1 MTTAGLDEE
10 WVGEMQVGAGRRQ
23 ARLAAVVAAVV
34 AMLLV
39 VTGCG
44 SSTGGSAAQTGPISA
59 VDPYGGDLAK
69 EGTPKKG
76 GTLIL
81 GADREAVS
89 FDPTVQNTNMA
100 QNAVYDSLLKLSPD
114 GKIEPFIATGMTTS
128 DNGTTWTMTLTPN
141 VKFSDG
147 TDYDANAVIINT
159 QRHIDKATSPAHTYA
174 AMIANMQAVDPLTV
188 RFTLRSP
195 LASFPIVFAQS
206 GFNGTLGMIIS
217 PAALQKYGKDIATN
231 PVGAGP
237 FTLTSWVR
245 DSTMTLTRNPNY
257 WQQGKPYLDGLEF
270 RPLPDTETRTSSTQ
284 NGDIDLAFAAYNQ
297 ELVRGL
303 NNPNLQVYYGPGNS
317 GEYLFFNFAKAP
329 FDDRGMR
336 EAAIRAID
344 MKALSAS
351 QYNNRLTTANSLF
364 DQSSPYHTQQAAD
377 LWPTFDQAKAKELV
391 DAYRARGGNP
401 DFTFKT
407 TTSRQPFAE
416 FVQAQMAAI
425 GIKVDVK
432 TYDLAQ
438 YSSAVVQSG
447 DFQLSTTVAPLDNPF
462 PGAQR
467 LVGTG
472 GSGNF
477 GKYSNADVDKW
488 LADAAVTSD
497 DAQRTKDYQQI
508 EDQVNKDLAVVW
520 ISRAYLATITKKDVK
535 GVDRYLSRDMF
546 YGTTWLDR

>member
-1 MTTAGLDEE
+1 MQQRTGLRT
-10 WVGEMQVGAGRRQ
+10 AGRRR
-23 ARLAAVVAAVV
+23 ARWAGVVAAVAAV
-34 AMLLV
+34 LLV

-44 SSTGGSAAQTGPISA
+44 SAGGGSAGGSGPIKA
-59 VDPYGGDLAK
+59 IDPYGGNLAE
-69 EGTPKKG
+69 EGTPKHG

-81 GADREAVS
+81 GADREAVT

-100 QNAVYDSLLKLSPD
+100 QNAVFDSLLKLSPD
-114 GKIEPFIATGMTTS
+114 GKIEPFIARSMTTS
-128 DNGTTWTMTLTPN
+128 DGGTTWTMTLTPG
-141 VKFSDG
+141 VTFSDG
-147 TDYDANAVIINT
+147 TAFDANAVVVNT
-159 QRHIDKATSPAHTYA
+159 QRHIDKATSPAHQYA
-174 AMIANMQAVDPLTV
+174 AMIASMTAVDPLTV

-206 GFNGTLGMIIS
+206 GFSGTLGMIIS
-217 PAALQKYGKDIATN
+217 PAALQKYGKDIGTH

-245 DSTMTLTRNPNY
+245 DSKMTLARNPHY
-257 WQQGKPYLDGLEF
+257 WQQGMPYLDGLEF
-270 RPLPDTETRTSSTQ
+270 RPLPDTDTRTASTQ

-297 ELVRGL
+297 EIVRGL
-303 NNPNLQVYYGPGNS
+303 DNPQLQVYYGPGNS
-317 GEYLFFNFAKAP
+317 GEYLFFNFTKAP

-336 EAAIRAID
+336 EAVIRAMD

-364 DQSSPYHTQQAAD
+364 DTSSPFHTQGASGE
-377 LWPTFDQAKAKELV
+377 WPAYDPGRAKQLV
-391 DAYRARGGNP
+391 DAYRAEGGNP

-425 GIKVDVK
+425 GITVTVQ

-462 PGAQR
+462 PGVQR
-467 LVGTG
+467 IVGTG

-477 GKYSNADVDKW
+477 GRYSNPDVDTW
-488 LADAAVTSD
+488 LADAAVTGD
-497 DAQRTKDYQQI
+497 DAQRTKDYQQV

-535 GVDRYLSRDMF
+535 GIDRYLSRDMF
-546 YGTTWLDR
+546 YATTWLDR

>member
-1 MTTAGLDEE
+1 
-10 WVGEMQVGAGRRQ
+10 MQVRAGGRWRQ
-23 ARLAAVVAAVV
+23 ARWAGVVAAAVT
-34 AMLLV
+34 MLLV

-44 SSTGGSAAQTGPISA
+44 SAGGSSGAQTGPITA

-81 GADREAVS
+81 GADRESVT

-100 QNAVYDSLLKLSPD
+100 QNAVFDSLLKLSAD
-114 GKIEPFIATGMTTS
+114 GKVEPFIATGMATS

-141 VKFSDG
+141 VRFSDG
-147 TDYDANAVIINT
+147 TAYDANAVIVNT

-174 AMIANMQAVDPLTV
+174 AMIASMQAVDPLTV
-188 RFTLRSP
+188 RFTLKSP

-217 PAALQKYGKDIATN
+217 PAALQQWGKDIGTH

-245 DSTMTLTRNPNY
+245 DSKMTLARNPDY
-257 WQQGKPYLDGLEF
+257 WQQGMPYLDGLEF

-303 NNPNLQVYYGPGNS
+303 NNSNLQVYYGPGNS
-317 GEYLFFNFAKAP
+317 GEYLFFNFTKAP
-329 FDDRGMR
+329 FDDRSMR
-336 EAAIRAID
+336 EAIIRALD
-344 MKALSAS
+344 MNALSAS
-351 QYNNRLTTANSLF
+351 QYNNRLTTATSLF
-364 DQSSPYHTQQAAD
+364 DRSSPYHDQAASD

-391 DAYRARGGNP
+391 AAYRAKGGNP

-477 GKYSNADVDKW
+477 GKYSNPDVDKW

-497 DAQRTKDYQQI
+497 DAQRTKDYQQV

-535 GVDRYLSRDMF
+535 GIDRYLSRDMF